1 MINKAFIIK
10 NQHGEFLHLEES
22 TSKPPVFSWVAHSV
36 DGEKGATKL
45 FFPHARKK
53 DLLAWLSTEE
63 CQNGLKGNH
72 ITIQKIYIF

>member
-10 NQHGEFLHLEES
+10 NLHGEFLHLEES
-22 TSKPPVFSWVAHSV
+22 TSNPPVFSWVASSG
-36 DGEKGATKL
+36 DATIL

-53 DLLAWLSTEE
+53 DLLAWLSTQE
-63 CQNGLKGNH
+63 CQDGLKGNH

>member
-10 NQHGEFLHLEES
+10 NQDGKFLHFEES
-22 TSKPPVFSWVAHSV
+22 ISKPPLFSWFTPSG
-36 DGEKGATKL
+36 DGEKDATKL

>member
-10 NQHGEFLHLEES
+10 NQDGKFLHFEES
-22 TSKPPVFSWVAHSV
+22 TSKPPVFSWFTHS
-36 DGEKGATKL
+36 GGATKL